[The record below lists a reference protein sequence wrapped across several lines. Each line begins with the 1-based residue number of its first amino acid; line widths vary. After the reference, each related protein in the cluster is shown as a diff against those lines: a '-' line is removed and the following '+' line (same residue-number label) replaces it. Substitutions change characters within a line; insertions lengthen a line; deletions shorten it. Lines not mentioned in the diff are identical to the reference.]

1 MKNTTSV
8 CPFCQFFL
16 KISSLCCLEPRG
28 RQGCL
33 RCAPVT
39 GSSAAPAGGGSGA
52 GGAGVC
58 QRKSEMLVWVR
69 IGHVTVSQQ
78 FCSILCS
85 FVVCEY

>member
-1 MKNTTSV
+1 M
-8 CPFCQFFL
+8 
-16 KISSLCCLEPRG
+16 
-28 RQGCL
+28 
-33 RCAPVT
+33 T